1 MDCCVRAPSPGSS
14 ERVDRMVR
22 RPPPPRVP
30 RANGWSRPL
39 HPLQVLSWA
48 IFLVLG
54 GAVFLIFIPLLPHVW
69 KFTAYGVSFPGPPPS
84 ARRGSRPAP
93 RPRPVH
99 PIVVRPAPHPRS
111 PPFSVSVG
119 SAAEYPGASAL
130 QGQRTCGDGDT
141 GPGGGAC
148 RPRPARLRGW
158 AVARRSSVRPVM
170 RGGLVAAP
178 ARRPRPVGCGR
189 STRPP
194 GQSFPGGP
202 HVAR

>member
-1 MDCCVRAPSPGSS
+1 MG
-14 ERVDRMVR
+14 R
-22 RPPPPRVP
+22 RPAPPRVP

-48 IFLVLG
+48 IFLLLG

-69 KFTAYGVSFPGPPPS
+69 KFTAYGVSFPRPAARPPPS
-84 ARRGSRPAP
+84 ARRGPRPAP

-130 QGQRTCGDGDT
+130 QGQRTRALGAGHADLGRRGSGA
-141 GPGGGAC
+141 GPSPGEA
-148 RPRPARLRGW
+148 A
-158 AVARRSSVRPVM
+158 SV
-170 RGGLVAAP
+170 
-178 ARRPRPVGCGR
+178 
-189 STRPP
+189 
-194 GQSFPGGP
+194 Q
-202 HVAR
+202 